1 MKFEFIETIK
11 TFFKKIYNAVYSAL
25 FDFADVNNDGKLDKK
40 DLKDLEKKTKDEL
53 EEIGRKLGTELDRR
67 LTKTKLIQQIK
78 KINKE
83 L

>member
-1 MKFEFIETIK
+1 MKLEFIETIK
-11 TFFKKIYNAVYSAL
+11 TFFKKIWNTL
-25 FDFADVNNDGKLDKK
+25 FNSFDINDDGKLDKE
-40 DLKDLEKKTKDEL
+40 DLKELEKKTKKEL

-67 LTKTKLIQQIK
+67 LTKSKLIQQIK

>member
-1 MKFEFIETIK
+1 MEVIETIK
-11 TFFKKIYNAVYSAL
+11 TFFKKIYNML
-25 FDFADVNNDGKLDKK
+25 FKSFDVNNDGKLNKN
-40 DLKDLEKKTKDEL
+40 DLKALEKKTKKEL

>member
-11 TFFKKIYNAVYSAL
+11 TFFKKIFNKL
-25 FDFADVNNDGKLDKK
+25 FGIADINDDGKLDKN
-40 DLKDLEKKTKDEL
+40 DLKELEKKTKAEL
-53 EEIGRKLGTELDRR
+53 EDIGRKLGTELDRR
-67 LTKTKLIQQIK
+67 LTKSKLIQQIK

>member
-11 TFFKKIYNAVYSAL
+11 TFFKKIWNTL
-25 FDFADVNNDGKLDKK
+25 FNSFDINNDGKLDKE
-40 DLKDLEKKTKDEL
+40 DFKDLEKKTKAEL

-67 LTKTKLIQQIK
+67 LTKSKLIQQIK

>member
-11 TFFKKIYNAVYSAL
+11 TFFKKIWNNL
-25 FDFADVNNDGKLDKK
+25 FNSFDINNDGKLDKE
-40 DLKDLEKKTKDEL
+40 DLKDLEKKTKAEL

-67 LTKTKLIQQIK
+67 LTKSKLIQQIK